1 MKGSAF
7 NHAGPFLL
15 LYIWIQCQL
24 YPDIYRDIILPEQVK
39 NSQPEHIIKQCQL
52 LINKGR
58 LSEASEMLENMLAQ
72 NPGHIESTYCL
83 AVCQRKQQKYT
94 QATDNLDQVLLQV
107 PDHGRA
113 HQEQGFIYKALE
125 QTSKAIISFEKAVA
139 LNPALFGSW
148 RVLADESDYLM
159 RHEAKKHVAWL
170 SSLPPA
176 LVSVSSLIYQKQLH
190 RAEWLCRHFLKDN
203 PHQPEAMRLLAELG
217 TKFQILDDAEF
228 LLASCLQFE
237 PNYKRARL
245 DYVHVLNK
253 RQKFHMALEQAK
265 ILLDSDPNNSN
276 LKIGLG
282 NAQQATGDF
291 VAAIST
297 FESVLHNN
305 PNHCATHLTLGHALK
320 TMGRVEDAI
329 KAYRKSYQIK
339 PDFGDAFWSL
349 ANLKTYRFSADER
362 RQMREQEASP
372 TTAIDDKIHF
382 CFALGKNL
390 EDSEHF
396 DEAFSFYYRGNKLK
410 SEQDRYDRQS
420 LELSLNSQKNNFD
433 AAFFERNRQAGCA
446 SPDPIFIVGLPR
458 AGSTLLE
465 QILSSHSQV
474 DGTMELANIIGL
486 AHSLNGRQVI
496 QDTPRYPGVLN
507 DISADELTKMG
518 ELYIE
523 ETQHHRQGAMFFI
536 DKMPN
541 NFRHIAL
548 IHLMLPNAKIIDA
561 RRNAM
566 SCCFSGFKQLFGE
579 GQQFSYDLDDIGH
592 YYRSYVEIMDHWDK
606 ALPGK
611 ILRVQYED
619 VVADLET
626 QVRRILDYC
635 GLPFE
640 QACIDFHSNKRAV
653 RTPSSEQVRRPI
665 YQSGLEQWRNYET
678 HLKPLK
684 KALGQS

>member
-1 MKGSAF
+1 MK
-7 NHAGPFLL
+7 NP
-15 LYIWIQCQL
+15 Q
-24 YPDIYRDIILPEQVK
+24 PEQ
-39 NSQPEHIIKQCQL
+39 IIKQCQV
-52 LINKGR
+52 LINKGH
-58 LSEASEMLENMLAQ
+58 LNEASETLDKMLLK
-72 NPGHIESTYCL
+72 NPGHVEGIYCL
-83 AVCQRKQQKYT
+83 AVCQRKQKKYS
-94 QATDNLDQVLLQV
+94 QAMENLDQILIKV

-113 HQEQGFIYKALE
+113 HQEQGYIHKALGN
-125 QTSKAIISFEKAVA
+125 ISQALTALEKAVS

-148 RVLADESDYLM
+148 RALSEEPSYSM
-159 RHEAKKHVAWL
+159 QQEAKKRVDWL

-190 RAEWLCRHFLKDN
+190 RAEWLCRHFLKEN

-228 LLASCLQFE
+228 LLASCLEFE

-245 DYVHVLNK
+245 DYVHVLHK
-253 RQKFHMALEQAK
+253 RQKFHKALEQAK
-265 ILLDSDPNNSN
+265 ILLDSDPQNSTF
-276 LKIGLG
+276 KIGFG

-291 VAAIST
+291 EAAIST

-305 PNHCATHLTLGHALK
+305 EDNYSIYLTLGHALK

-329 KAYRKSYQIK
+329 KAYRKSYSIK

-362 RQMREQEASP
+362 EKMRAQEASA
-372 TTAIDDKIHF
+372 TIAINDKIHF
-382 CFALGKNL
+382 CFALGKDL
-390 EDSEHF
+390 EDSGRF
-396 DEAFSFYYRGNKLK
+396 DEAFSFYHRGNKLK
-410 SEQDRYDRQS
+410 SEEDRFDRKS
-420 LELSLNSQKNNFD
+420 LEVSFEFQKDNFD
-433 AAFFERNRQAGCA
+433 AAFFKRNKAGGCPA
-446 SPDPIFIVGLPR
+446 PDPIFIVGLPR

-486 AHSLNGRQVI
+486 AHRLNGRQA
-496 QDTPRYPGVLN
+496 TENNPKYPSVLN
-507 DISADELTKMG
+507 NMSADDLTKMG

-548 IHLMLPNAKIIDA
+548 INLILPNAKIIDA
-561 RRNAM
+561 RRDAL

-579 GQQFSYDLDDIGH
+579 GQQFSYSLEDIGH
-592 YYRSYVEIMDHWDK
+592 YYRSYVDIMDHWDK
-606 ALPGK
+606 ELPGK

-640 QACIDFHSNKRAV
+640 QACIDFHRNKRAV
-653 RTPSSEQVRRPI
+653 RTPSSEQVRQPI
-665 YQSGLEQWRNYET
+665 YQSGLEQWRNYES
-678 HLKPLK
+678 HLGPLK
-684 KALGQS
+684 KALKQLS

>member
-1 MKGSAF
+1 LP
-7 NHAGPFLL
+7 N
-15 LYIWIQCQL
+15 QL
-24 YPDIYRDIILPEQVK
+24 KNSEPEQVV
-39 NSQPEHIIKQCQL
+39 KQCQL
-52 LINKGR
+52 LINKGH
-58 LSEASEMLENMLAQ
+58 LSEASESLDNMLAE
-72 NPGHIESTYCL
+72 NPGYIEGIYCL
-83 AVCQRKQQKYT
+83 AVCQRKQQKHS
-94 QATDNLDQVLLQV
+94 QSMENLDRILLKV

-113 HQEQGFIYKALE
+113 HQEQGYIYKALGN
-125 QTSKAIISFEKAVA
+125 TSKAIMAFEKAVA

-148 RVLADESDYLM
+148 RVLADAPDYAM
-159 RHEAKKHVAWL
+159 RQEAKKHVDWL

-176 LVSVSSLIYQKQLH
+176 LVSVSSLIHQKQLH

-203 PHQPEAMRLLAELG
+203 PHQPEAMRLLAELA

-245 DYVHVLNK
+245 DYVHVLHK
-253 RQKFHMALEQAK
+253 RQKFPKALEQAK
-265 ILLDSDPNNSN
+265 ILLDSDPKNSN
-276 LKIGLG
+276 FKIGLG

-291 VAAIST
+291 EAAINT
-297 FESVLHNN
+297 FESILDNN
-305 PNHCATHLTLGHALK
+305 SNNYSIYLTLGHALK

-329 KAYRKSYQIK
+329 TAYRKSYNIK

-349 ANLKTYRFSADER
+349 ANLKTYRFTSDER
-362 RQMREQEASP
+362 LQMRVQEASV
-372 TTAIDDKIHF
+372 TTAINDKIHF
-382 CFALGKNL
+382 CFALGKDL

-396 DEAFSFYYRGNKLK
+396 DEAFSFYLRGNKLK
-410 SEQDRYDRQS
+410 SEQDRFDSKS
-420 LELSLNSQKNNFD
+420 LELSFEFQKNNFD
-433 AAFFERNRQAGCA
+433 TAFFERNKQAGCSA
-446 SPDPIFIVGLPR
+446 PDPIFIVGLPR

-486 AHSLNGRQVI
+486 AHRLNGRQST
-496 QDTPRYPGVLN
+496 QDNPKYPGILK
-507 DISADELTKMG
+507 DISADDLTKMG
-518 ELYIE
+518 EFYIE
-523 ETQHHRQGAMFFI
+523 ETLHHRQGAMFFI

-548 IHLMLPNAKIIDA
+548 IQMILPNAKIIDA
-561 RRNAM
+561 RRDAL

-579 GQQFSYDLDDIGH
+579 GQQFSYDLGDIGH
-592 YYRSYVEIMDHWDK
+592 YYRSYVDIMDHWDK

-640 QACIDFHSNKRAV
+640 QACIDFHRNKRAV
-653 RTPSSEQVRRPI
+653 RTPSSEQVRQPI
-665 YQSGLEQWRNYET
+665 YQSGLEQWRNYES
-678 HLKPLK
+678 HIEPLK
-684 KALGQS
+684 KALSKATKII

>member
-1 MKGSAF
+1 M
-7 NHAGPFLL
+7 PE
-15 LYIWIQCQL
+15 QL
-24 YPDIYRDIILPEQVK
+24 KNDLPEHV
-39 NSQPEHIIKQCQL
+39 IKQCQL

-58 LSEASEMLENMLAQ
+58 LREASGSLENMLAQ
-72 NPGHIESTYCL
+72 NPGHIEGIYCL
-83 AVCQRKQQKYT
+83 AVCQRKQHKHT
-94 QATDNLDQVLLQV
+94 QAMDNLDKVLEQV
-107 PDHGRA
+107 PEHGRA
-113 HQEQGFIYKALE
+113 YQEQGFIYKALGE
-125 QTSKAIISFEKAVA
+125 TYKAITAFEKAVA

-148 RVLADESDYLM
+148 RVLANEPDYSM
-159 RHEAKKHVAWL
+159 RQEAKKHVDWL

-228 LLASCLQFE
+228 LLASCLEFE
-237 PNYKRARL
+237 PGYKRARL
-245 DYVHVLNK
+245 DYVHVLHK
-253 RQKFHMALEQAK
+253 RQKFNKALKQAQ

-291 VAAIST
+291 PGAIST
-297 FESVLHNN
+297 FKSVLNSTEGN
-305 PNHCATHLTLGHALK
+305 YSIHLTLGHALK

-329 KAYRKSYQIK
+329 KAYRDSYTIK

-362 RQMREQEASP
+362 RQMREREASS

-382 CFALGKNL
+382 CFAIGKDL
-390 EDSEHF
+390 EDSEQF
-396 DEAFSFYYRGNKLK
+396 DDAFSFYHRGNQLK
-410 SEQDRYDRQS
+410 NEQERYDS
-420 LELSLNSQKNNFD
+420 KPLDDSFDIQKNNFD
-433 AAFFERNRQAGCA
+433 AAFFKRNEEAGCPA
-446 SPDPIFIVGLPR
+446 PDPIFIVGLPR

-474 DGTMELANIIGL
+474 DGTMELANIISL
-486 AHSLNGRQVI
+486 AHHLNGRQVI
-496 QDTPRYPGVLN
+496 QDTPRYPGNLN
-507 DISADELTKMG
+507 NISADDLTKMG
-518 ELYIE
+518 ELYIQ

-548 IHLMLPNAKIIDA
+548 IQLILPHAKIIDA
-561 RRNAM
+561 RRHPM
-566 SCCFSGFKQLFGE
+566 SCCFSGFKQLFSE
-579 GQQFSYDLDDIGH
+579 GQQFSYDLADIGH

-606 ALPGK
+606 VLPGK

-653 RTPSSEQVRRPI
+653 RTPSSEQVRQPI
-665 YQSGLEQWRNYET
+665 YQSGLEQWRHYES
-678 HLKPLK
+678 HLGPLK
-684 KALGQS
+684 DALK

>member
-1 MKGSAF
+1 MK
-7 NHAGPFLL
+7 NP
-15 LYIWIQCQL
+15 Q
-24 YPDIYRDIILPEQVK
+24 PEQ
-39 NSQPEHIIKQCQL
+39 IIKQCQV
-52 LINKGR
+52 LINKGH
-58 LSEASEMLENMLAQ
+58 LNEASETLDKMLLK
-72 NPGHIESTYCL
+72 NPGHVEGIYCL
-83 AVCQRKQQKYT
+83 AVCQRKQKKYS
-94 QATDNLDQVLLQV
+94 QAMENLDQILVKV

-113 HQEQGFIYKALE
+113 HQEQGYIHKALGN
-125 QTSKAIISFEKAVA
+125 ISQALTALEKAVS

-148 RVLADESDYLM
+148 RALADEPSYSM
-159 RHEAKKHVAWL
+159 QQEAKKRVDWL

-190 RAEWLCRHFLKDN
+190 RAEWLCRHFLKEN

-228 LLASCLQFE
+228 LLASCLEFE

-245 DYVHVLNK
+245 DYVHVLHK
-253 RQKFHMALEQAK
+253 RQKFHKALEQAK
-265 ILLDSDPNNSN
+265 ILLDSDPENSN
-276 LKIGLG
+276 FKIGFG

-291 VAAIST
+291 EAAIST
-297 FESVLHNN
+297 FESVLLNN
-305 PNHCATHLTLGHALK
+305 EDNYSIYLTLGHALK

-329 KAYRKSYQIK
+329 KAYRKSYSIK

-362 RQMREQEASP
+362 EQMRAQEASA
-372 TTAIDDKIHF
+372 TIAINDKIHF
-382 CFALGKNL
+382 CFALGKDL
-390 EDSEHF
+390 EDSGHF
-396 DEAFSFYYRGNKLK
+396 DEAFSFYHRGNKLK
-410 SEQDRYDRQS
+410 SEEDRFDRKS
-420 LELSLNSQKNNFD
+420 LEVSFEFQKNNFD
-433 AAFFERNRQAGCA
+433 AAFFKRNKAGGCPA
-446 SPDPIFIVGLPR
+446 SDPIFIVGLPR

-486 AHSLNGRQVI
+486 AHRLNGRQAT
-496 QDTPRYPGVLN
+496 QNNPKYPSVLN
-507 DISADELTKMG
+507 NMSTDDLTKMG

-548 IHLMLPNAKIIDA
+548 INLILPNAKIIDA
-561 RRNAM
+561 RRDAL

-579 GQQFSYDLDDIGH
+579 GQQFSYDLEDIGH
-592 YYRSYVEIMDHWDK
+592 YYRSYVELMDHWDK
-606 ALPGK
+606 ELPGK

-640 QACIDFHSNKRAV
+640 QACVDFHRNKRAV
-653 RTPSSEQVRRPI
+653 RTPSSEQVRQPI
-665 YQSGLEQWRNYET
+665 YQSGLEQWRNYES
-678 HLKPLK
+678 HLGPLK
-684 KALGQS
+684 KALKQLS

>member
-1 MKGSAF
+1 M
-7 NHAGPFLL
+7 PD
-15 LYIWIQCQL
+15 QL
-24 YPDIYRDIILPEQVK
+24 K
-39 NSQPEHIIKQCQL
+39 NSQPEQVIKQCQL
-52 LINKGR
+52 LINKGH
-58 LSEASEMLENMLAQ
+58 LSEASENLNNMLTQ
-72 NPGHIESTYCL
+72 NPGHIEGIYCL

-94 QATDNLDQVLLQV
+94 QSMGNLAQVLV
-107 PDHGRA
+107 KESNHGRA
-113 HQEQGFIYKALE
+113 HQEQGFIHKALGE
-125 QTSKAIISFEKAVA
+125 TWEAIVAFEKAVG

-148 RVLADESDYLM
+148 RALADEPDYSNRL
-159 RHEAKKHVAWL
+159 EAKKHIDWL

-176 LVSVSSLIYQKQLH
+176 LVSVSSLIYQKQFH
-190 RAEWLCRHFLKDN
+190 RAERLCRHFLKDN

-228 LLASCLQFE
+228 LLASCLEFE

-245 DYVHVLNK
+245 DYVNVLHK
-253 RQKFHMALEQAK
+253 RQKFQKALEQAK
-265 ILLDSDPNNSN
+265 VLQDADPDNSN

-291 VAAIST
+291 AAAINT
-297 FESVLHNN
+297 FESVLDNN
-305 PNHCATHLTLGHALK
+305 PDNYSIHLTLGHALK
-320 TMGRVEDAI
+320 TMGRVDDAI
-329 KAYRKSYQIK
+329 KAYRKSYTIK
-339 PDFGDAFWSL
+339 ADFGDAFWSL
-349 ANLKTYRFSADER
+349 ANLKTYRFTSDER
-362 RQMREQEASP
+362 QQMRDQEASA
-372 TTAIDDKIHF
+372 TTAINDKIHF
-382 CFALGKNL
+382 CFALGKDL
-390 EDSEHF
+390 EDSEQF
-396 DEAFSFYYRGNKLK
+396 DEAFSFYDRGNKLK
-410 SEQDRYDRQS
+410 SEQDRYDS
-420 LELSLNSQKNNFD
+420 KPLDISFNIQKNDFD
-433 AAFFERNRQAGCA
+433 AAFFERNKQTGCPA
-446 SPDPIFIVGLPR
+446 PDPIFIVGLPR

-474 DGTMELANIIGL
+474 DGTMELANVIGL
-486 AHSLNGRQVI
+486 AHRLNGRQVK
-496 QDTPRYPGVLN
+496 QDNPRYPSILN
-507 DISADELTKMG
+507 KITADELTKMG

-523 ETQHHRQGAMFFI
+523 ETQQHRQGAMFFI

-561 RRNAM
+561 RRHPM

-579 GQQFSYDLDDIGH
+579 GQQFSYDLTDIGH

-640 QACIDFHSNKRAV
+640 QNCIDFHSNKRAV
-653 RTPSSEQVRRPI
+653 RTPSSEQVRQPI
-665 YQSGLEQWRNYET
+665 FQSGLEQWRNYESY
-678 HLKPLK
+678 LAPLQEALSKPK
-684 KALGQS
+684 

>member
-1 MKGSAF
+1 M
-7 NHAGPFLL
+7 
-15 LYIWIQCQL
+15 
-24 YPDIYRDIILPEQVK
+24 YPDIYRDIILPDQLKNAQPEQV
-39 NSQPEHIIKQCQL
+39 IKQCQL

-58 LSEASEMLENMLAQ
+58 LSEASENLKNMIAQ
-72 NPGHIESTYCL
+72 NPGHIEGIYCL
-83 AVCQRKQQKYT
+83 AVCQRKQQKYI
-94 QATDNLDQVLLQV
+94 QSMDNLDQVLVQV
-107 PDHGRA
+107 PNHGRA
-113 HQEQGFIYKALE
+113 HQEQGFIHKALGE
-125 QTSKAIISFEKAVA
+125 TSKAIAAFEKAVG

-148 RVLADESDYLM
+148 RVLADEPDYSN
-159 RHEAKKHVAWL
+159 RQEAKKHVDWL

-190 RAEWLCRHFLKDN
+190 RAERLCRHFLKDN

-217 TKFQILDDAEF
+217 NKFQILDDAEF
-228 LLASCLQFE
+228 LLASCLQLE

-245 DYVHVLNK
+245 DYVHVLHK
-253 RQKFHMALEQAK
+253 RQKFHKALEQAK

-291 VAAIST
+291 AAAIST
-297 FESVLHNN
+297 FESVLHSTEDNYSI
-305 PNHCATHLTLGHALK
+305 HLTLGHALK

-329 KAYRKSYQIK
+329 KAYRKSYDIK

-349 ANLKTYRFSADER
+349 ANLKTYRFTADER
-362 RQMREQEASP
+362 QQMRDQEANFS
-372 TTAIDDKIHF
+372 TDISDRIHF
-382 CFALGKNL
+382 CFALGKDL
-390 EDSEHF
+390 EDSKQF
-396 DEAFSFYYRGNKLK
+396 DEAFSFYQRGNKLK
-410 SEQDRYDRQS
+410 SEQDKYDS
-420 LELSLNSQKNNFD
+420 KPLDVSFDIQKNNFD
-433 AAFFERNRQAGCA
+433 AAFFERNKQAGCPA
-446 SPDPIFIVGLPR
+446 PDPIFIVGLPR

-486 AHSLNGRQVI
+486 AHHLNGRQVK
-496 QDTPRYPGVLN
+496 QDTPRYPGNLN
-507 DISADELTKMG
+507 KISADDLTKMG

-548 IHLMLPNAKIIDA
+548 IQLILPNAKIIDA
-561 RRNAM
+561 RRDSL

-579 GQQFSYDLDDIGH
+579 GQQFSYDLADIGH

-606 ALPGK
+606 VLPGK

-653 RTPSSEQVRRPI
+653 RTPSSEQVRQPI
-665 YQSGLEQWRNYET
+665 YQSGLEQWRNYES
-678 HLKPLK
+678 HLEPLK
-684 KALGQS
+684 KALKL

>member
-1 MKGSAF
+1 LP
-7 NHAGPFLL
+7 N
-15 LYIWIQCQL
+15 QL
-24 YPDIYRDIILPEQVK
+24 K
-39 NSQPEHIIKQCQL
+39 NSQPEQVIKQCQL
-52 LINKGR
+52 LIKQGQLNT
-58 LSEASEMLENMLAQ
+58 ASENLDKLLAEH
-72 NPGHIESTYCL
+72 PGHIEGIYCL

-94 QATDNLDQVLLQV
+94 QAMENLDQILVKV
-107 PDHGRA
+107 PVHGRA
-113 HQEQGFIYKALE
+113 HQEQGYIHKALGD
-125 QTSKAIISFEKAVA
+125 TTNAIASFEKAVGF
-139 LNPALFGSW
+139 NPALFGSW
-148 RVLADESDYLM
+148 RVLAEEANYSM
-159 RHEAKKHVAWL
+159 RQEAKKHVEWL
-170 SSLPPA
+170 DSLPPA
-176 LVSVSSLIYQKQLH
+176 LVSVSSLIHQKQLH

-203 PHQPEAMRLLAELG
+203 PHQPEAMRLLAELA

-228 LLASCLQFE
+228 LLASCLEFE

-245 DYVHVLNK
+245 DYVNVLHK
-253 RQKFHMALEQAK
+253 RQKFHKALEQAK
-265 ILLDSDPNNSN
+265 NLLDSEPHNSN
-276 LKIGLG
+276 FKIGLG

-291 VAAIST
+291 SAAIKT

-305 PNHCATHLTLGHALK
+305 TDNYSIHLTLGHALK

-329 KAYRKSYQIK
+329 TAYRNSYNTK
-339 PDFGDAFWSL
+339 ADFGDAFWSL
-349 ANLKTYRFSADER
+349 ANLKTYRFTADER
-362 RQMREQEASP
+362 QQMRDQIASA
-372 TTAIDDKIHF
+372 TTAINDKIHF
-382 CFALGKNL
+382 CFALGKDL

-396 DEAFSFYYRGNKLK
+396 DEAFSFYLRGNKLK
-410 SEQDRYDRQS
+410 NEQDPFDS
-420 LELSLNSQKNNFD
+420 KTLDVSFDFQKNNFD
-433 AAFFERNRQAGCA
+433 RAFFERNKQAGCSA
-446 SPDPIFIVGLPR
+446 ADPIFIVGLPR

-465 QILSSHSQV
+465 QIISSHSQV

-486 AHSLNGRQVI
+486 AHRLNGREAT
-496 QDTPRYPGVLN
+496 QDNPLYPRVLN
-507 DISADELTKMG
+507 NISAEDLTKMG

-548 IHLMLPNAKIIDA
+548 IQLMLPNAKIIDA
-561 RRNAM
+561 RRDPM

-592 YYRSYVEIMDHWDK
+592 YYRSYVDIMDHWDK

-640 QACIDFHSNKRAV
+640 AACIDFHKNKRAV
-653 RTPSSEQVRRPI
+653 RTPSSEQVRQPI
-665 YQSGLEQWRNYET
+665 YQSGLEQWRNYES
-678 HLKPLK
+678 HLTPLK
-684 KALGQS
+684 KALGKATKIV